1 MAINSIIDKMP
12 PPKKVKTIGEEGPTC
27 NICCLPFNKSTRKEI
42 SCKYCPDK
50 ACMECIKHYLLDTN
64 SEYHCMF
71 CRNKWSRDIL
81 AEKLP
86 QKFLNEDLRSS
97 LENRIVDMEKA
108 RLPMAQEIAEERIRK
123 SNYRT
128 FIEAANTIKNQYSD
142 SDAQKELIALL
153 AKNYGVDNTKD
164 IDDIGESEHKDREKP
179 NYIRQCPNSE
189 CRGFVNS
196 DWNCGLCST
205 KMCKRCYERIDEDE
219 RHVCNPDILETNKLL
234 NKDSKPCPKCQSL
247 IFRISGCS
255 QMFCVLCHTAFSWD
269 KGTIEKGPIH
279 NPHYFQWL
287 QTQNKETVVNNHTG
301 CNEDIFPTIHSVLGV
316 KNAKADKY
324 CEIWVSRLYQYFVHI
339 YHINR
344 PPHHQTLQTDD
355 KMEADVNYL
364 LTKIGKT
371 EWKKQLY
378 QIDRNQQISRDV
390 VELIE
395 MAYGIAGER
404 FRAFISDGNVQHIK
418 DLEVLSKYVVEQ
430 TDLIRKRYSTKNV
443 LISNPEWY
451 N

>member
-1 MAINSIIDKMP
+1 MP
-12 PPKKVKTIGEEGPTC
+12 LKKVKTIGEEFPTC
-27 NICCLPFNKSTRKEI
+27 NICCSSYNKSTRKEI
-42 SCKYCPDK
+42 RCNYCPDK
-50 ACMECIKHYLLDTN
+50 ACMECIKHYLLDTT

-81 AEKLP
+81 AEQLP
-86 QKFLNEDLRSS
+86 QKFLNEELRAS
-97 LENRIVDMEKA
+97 LENRIVDTEKA

-123 SNYRT
+123 SNYQT
-128 FIEAANTIKNQYSD
+128 FMEAASTIRNQYGD
-142 SDAQKELIALL
+142 SDAQKDLIALL
-153 AKNYGVDNTKD
+153 AKNYGVDNIKD
-164 IDDIGESEHKDREKP
+164 IDEIGENSKDKETKKA

-189 CRGFVNS
+189 CRGFINS
-196 DWNCGLCST
+196 DWNCGLCSS

-219 RHVCNPDILETNKLL
+219 RHTCNPDILETNKLL

-287 QTQNKETVVNNHTG
+287 QSQNKENASNNQDNID
-301 CNEDIFPTIHSVLGV
+301 CNANIFPSIHSLLGV
-316 KNAKADKY
+316 DATKSNNY
-324 CEIWVSRLYQYFVHI
+324 CNIWVPRLYQYFVHI
-339 YHINR
+339 YNVNR
-344 PPHHQTLQTDD
+344 TPHHQTLQNDD
-355 KMEADVNYL
+355 KMEANVNYL

-390 VELIE
+390 LELID

-404 FRAFISDGNVQHIK
+404 FRAFISDGNVKHIEE
-418 DLEVLSKYVVEQ
+418 LESLSKYVVKQ
-430 TDLIRKRYSTKNV
+430 TDLVRKRYSSKNV

>member
-1 MAINSIIDKMP
+1 M
-12 PPKKVKTIGEEGPTC
+12 PPKKVKTIGEEEPAC
-27 NICCLPFNKSTRKEI
+27 NICCSPYNKSTRKEI
-42 SCKYCPDK
+42 KCPYCATDADT
-50 ACMECIKHYLLDTN
+50 ACAECVKRYLLETTG
-64 SEYHCMF
+64 EYHCMF
-71 CRNKWSRDIL
+71 CRNKWSRDVL
-81 AEKLP
+81 VEKLP
-86 QKFLNEDLRSS
+86 QKFINEDLRAS

-108 RLPMAQEIAEERIRK
+108 RLPMAQEIAEERIRQ
-123 SNYRT
+123 SNYQT
-128 FIEAANTIKNQYSD
+128 FIEASDAIKKQYGD
-142 SDAQKELIALL
+142 SDAQKDLIELL
-153 AKNYGVDNTKD
+153 AKNYGVNNIKD
-164 IDDIGESEHKDREKP
+164 IDYSYTKTVSEKTKKP

-234 NKDSKPCPKCQSL
+234 NKDSRPCPKCQAL

-287 QTQNKETVVNNHTG
+287 QSQNKEGVTRNNVD
-301 CNEDIFPTIHSVLGV
+301 CNNNIFPDAHSVLGV
-316 KNAKADKY
+316 RSVKTDSY
-324 CEIWVSRLYQYFVHI
+324 CNIWVPRLYQYFVHI
-339 YHINR
+339 YNVNR
-344 PPHHQTLQTDD
+344 SIHHNTLQNDD
-355 KMEADVNYL
+355 KLEANVNYL
-364 LTKIGKT
+364 LGKIGKT

-390 VELIE
+390 LELID

-404 FRAFISDGNVQHIK
+404 FKAFLVNGSVKNIEE
-418 DLEVLSKYVVEQ
+418 LESLSKYVVKQ
-430 TDLIRKRYSTKNV
+430 TDLIRKRYSSKNI

-451 N
+451 H